1 MGAHC
6 FTSRKKWLGSF
17 MQRTLLP
24 GKPYPLGATP
34 TSQGTN
40 FAIYSEQA
48 TAVSVCFFDDD
59 GKQVDCV
66 VLKERTAFV
75 WHGLVR
81 GIQAGQRYGYRVD
94 GPWEPEKG
102 LRFNAAKLLVD
113 PYAKAIAGEV
123 DAMGP
128 IFAYDVNSGD
138 DTKKDDQDSANA
150 VPKSV
155 VVDGKFDWGDDC
167 APQTPIADSV
177 IYEMHVRGFSKR
189 NPDVPQNLRGT
200 YAGLAHDASIEYL
213 KKLGI
218 TAVELLPVHH
228 FIDEGHLLDR
238 NLRDYWGYNTLGY
251 FAPMSRYSS
260 GGDDGQQV
268 VEFKQM
274 VKRLHAEG
282 IEVILDVVYNHT
294 CEGNEKGPSL
304 SMKGVDNTTYYR
316 ALQDNPR
323 YYMDYT
329 GTGNTLNV
337 YNPQVLKLIMDSLR
351 YWVTEMHVDGF
362 RFDLASTLARELHD
376 VNKLGAFFDTIHQD
390 PTLADVKLIAEPWD
404 VGDGGYQVGNFP
416 VLWGE
421 WNGKYRDTVRRF
433 WKGDE
438 GVLSD
443 FAYRLTGSSDLYQG
457 DGRTPAASIN
467 FITAHDGFTL
477 CDLVSYNGKHNEAN
491 GDNNSDGADNNDS
504 WNMGAEGPT
513 EDPNINNLRERQTR
527 NFLTTL
533 MLSQGVPM
541 LAGGDEFSRSQQ
553 GNNNCY
559 CQDNELTWYDWN
571 LDEPRKRLL
580 EFTSKLI
587 QLRKDHPN
595 LHRRK
600 FFQDRTIRGSVVKDV
615 AWYGTDGNELSDQA
629 WGESWNKSI
638 GVMFNGKTMNV
649 MDEEGAPVVDD
660 SFLILVNASDQGVE
674 YAMPEPPNKTPW
686 RQVLDTESIDN
697 PFCEGDVQEKVIVGG
712 RAIRVYSDA
721 VEKSAKKRLAK
732 TL

>member
-1 MGAHC
+1 ME
-6 FTSRKKWLGSF
+6 
-17 MQRTLLP
+17 RTLLP

-34 TSQGTN
+34 SPQGTT
-40 FAIYSEQA
+40 FALYSEHA
-48 TAVSVCFFDDD
+48 TGVKVCFFDES

-66 VLKERTAFV
+66 SLKERTAFV
-75 WHGLVR
+75 WHGLIR
-81 GIQAGQRYGYRVD
+81 NIKPGQRYGYRVD

-102 LRFNAAKLLVD
+102 LRFNSSKLLVD
-113 PYAKAIAGEV
+113 PYAKSISGEV
-123 DAMGP
+123 DWKAP
-128 IFAYDVNSGD
+128 IFPYDLDSGD
-138 DTKKDDQDSANA
+138 DTKKCDKDSADG
-150 VPKSV
+150 VPKSIV
-155 VVDGKFDWGDDC
+155 IDGNFDWSGDC
-167 APQTPIADSV
+167 PPQTPIADSI
-177 IYEMHVRGFSKR
+177 IYEMNVRGFSKL
-189 NPDVPQNLRGT
+189 NPDVAAKLRGT
-200 YAGLAHDASIEYL
+200 FAGLACDSSINYL
-213 KKLGI
+213 KKLGV
-218 TAVELLPVHH
+218 TAVELMPVHH
-228 FIDEGHLLDR
+228 FIDESHLVEK

-260 GGDDGQQV
+260 SGDDGEQV
-268 VEFKQM
+268 VEFKSM
-274 VKRLHAEG
+274 VKRLHQEG

-294 CEGNEKGPSL
+294 CEGNEKGPMLSL
-304 SMKGVDNTTYYR
+304 KGVDNTTYYR
-316 ALQDNPR
+316 TLQDDPR

-390 PTLADVKLIAEPWD
+390 PVLADVKLIAEPWD

-433 WKGDE
+433 WKGDS
-438 GVLSD
+438 GQLSD

-457 DGRTPAASIN
+457 DGRTPSASIN

-477 CDLVSYNGKHNEAN
+477 CDLVSYNEKHNEAN
-491 GDNNSDGADNNDS
+491 GDDNNDGTNDNES

-513 EDPNINNLRERQTR
+513 DDVAINNLRERQTR
-527 NFLTTL
+527 NFLATL

-541 LAGGDEFSRSQQ
+541 LAGGDEFARSQR

-559 CQDNELTWYDWN
+559 CQDNELTWFDWK
-571 LDEPRKRLL
+571 LDEPRQRLL
-580 EFTSKLI
+580 KFTSELI

-600 FFQDRTIRGSVVKDV
+600 FFQDRTIRGSVVRDV
-615 AWYGTDGNELSDQA
+615 AWCNTDGTELSDEHWA
-629 WGESWNKSI
+629 AEWSKSLA
-638 GVMFNGKTMNV
+638 VMFNGKTLGV
-649 MDEEGAPVVDD
+649 MDEEGNPVVDD

-674 YAMPEPPNKTPW
+674 YTLPPPPDKTPW
-686 RQVLDTESIDN
+686 RQVLDTENIDN
-697 PFCEGDVQEKVIVGG
+697 PFAEAPVGEKIIVGG
-712 RAIRVYSDA
+712 RAVRVYSDG
-721 VEKSAKKRLAK
+721 VEKSAEAPAKKKLAK

>member
-1 MGAHC
+1 MD
-6 FTSRKKWLGSF
+6 
-17 MQRTLLP
+17 RTLLP
-24 GKPYPLGATP
+24 GKPYPLGATL
-34 TSQGTN
+34 TTQGTN
-40 FAIYSEQA
+40 FALYSEQA
-48 TAVSVCFFDDD
+48 TGVKVCFFDDS

-66 VLKERTAFV
+66 SLKERTAFV
-75 WHGLVR
+75 WHGMVR
-81 GIQAGQRYGYRVD
+81 NIKAGQRYGYRVE

-102 LRFNAAKLLVD
+102 LRFNSSKLLVD

-123 DAMGP
+123 DWKAP
-128 IFAYDVNSGD
+128 IFPYDLESGD
-138 DTKKDDQDSANA
+138 DTKKCDKDSADG
-150 VPKSV
+150 VPKSIV
-155 VVDGKFDWGDDC
+155 IEDKFDWEEDC

-177 IYEMHVRGFSKR
+177 IYEVHVRGFSKR
-189 NPDVPQNLRGT
+189 NPELPEKLRGT
-200 YAGLAHDASIEYL
+200 YAGLAHPSSVEYL

-218 TAVELLPVHH
+218 TAVELLPVHQ
-228 FIDEGHLLDR
+228 FIDEGNLVEKG
-238 NLRDYWGYNTLGY
+238 LRDYWGYTTLGY

-260 GGDDGQQV
+260 SGDDGEQV
-268 VEFKQM
+268 IEFKNM
-274 VKRLHAEG
+274 VKRLHQEG

-294 CEGNEKGPSL
+294 CEGNEKGPVL
-304 SMKGVDNTTYYR
+304 SWKGVDNTTYYR
-316 ALQDNPR
+316 TLQDNPR

-337 YNPQVLKLIMDSLR
+337 YNPNVLKLIMDSLR

-390 PTLADVKLIAEPWD
+390 PILADVKLIAEPWD

-433 WKGDE
+433 WKGDS
-438 GVLSD
+438 GQLSD

-477 CDLVSYNGKHNEAN
+477 CDLVSYNEKHNEAN
-491 GDNNSDGADNNDS
+491 EDDNQDGSNDNES

-513 EDPNINNLRERQTR
+513 DDPNINNLREQQTR

-541 LAGGDEFSRSQQ
+541 LAGGDEVSRSQM

-559 CQDNELTWYDWN
+559 CQDNELTWYDWD

-580 EFTSKLI
+580 KLTSELI

-600 FFQDRTIRGSVVKDV
+600 FFQDRKIRGSVVRDV
-615 AWYGTDGNELSDQA
+615 AWYGTDSNELSDEV
-629 WGESWNKSI
+629 WGQEWNKSI
-638 GVMFNGKTMNV
+638 AVMFNGKTLGV
-649 MDEEGAPVVDD
+649 MDEDGNQVMDD
-660 SFLILVNASDQGVE
+660 SFLIIVNAADQGVE
-674 YAMPEPPNKTPW
+674 YVLPSPPDKTPW
-686 RQVLDTESIDN
+686 RQVLDTENIED
-697 PFCEGDVQEKVIVGG
+697 PFYGAQVSEKVIVGG
-712 RAIRVYSDA
+712 RAVRVYSDG
-721 VEKSAKKRLAK
+721 VEKRAEEPAKKKLAR